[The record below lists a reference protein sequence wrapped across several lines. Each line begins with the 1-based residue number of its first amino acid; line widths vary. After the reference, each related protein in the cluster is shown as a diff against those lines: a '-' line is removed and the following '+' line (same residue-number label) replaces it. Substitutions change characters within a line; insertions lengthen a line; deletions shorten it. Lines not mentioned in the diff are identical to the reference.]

1 MAFDLDDSAIKEVIR
16 PYVMGRI
23 IDIPVFLKQY
33 SCKTNKKKVTIAFD
47 IRDKLLDWN
56 NQTFNVSFRDGKCQL
71 TKESA
76 DYQIAMTINSLSTLL
91 LGYKTAIQLYRLE
104 RINGSIE
111 AINQL
116 NDVLYHEAPC
126 ISDYI

>member
-1 MAFDLDDSAIKEVIR
+1 M
-16 PYVMGRI
+16 
-23 IDIPVFLKQY
+23 
-33 SCKTNKKKVTIAFD
+33 AFD

-56 NQTFNVSFRDGKCQL
+56 NQTFHVSFRDGKCQL
-71 TKESA
+71 TKESG

-116 NDVLYHEAPC
+116 DDVLYHEAPC